1 MRLYSGES
9 ENKMGNNHVA
19 LHESDLK
26 RWSHLLKKIQWI
38 IAASVLVIEIA
49 ANFLLL
55 QSEAQGYSA
64 ENFQYKIFRY
74 LILTTLIN
82 YSNILLSHL
91 IIKVAKLS
99 ESRKKYVLM
108 SSIILL
114 CANVAFSHY
123 QFSCVFP
130 VFTIPITVSVLYE
143 SKNFSLFT
151 TIFSFIALTPGAISR
166 ILDPL
171 YSSDA
176 IPEAVISYSIV
187 LIFGII
193 GVFIVKHLSNR
204 SSLLYDA
211 VAESENANKTK
222 GDFLANMSHEIRTPM
237 NAIVGMCELI
247 LREHDISDTVREYC
261 FNIQNSGRSLLAIIN
276 DILDFSKIESGKM
289 ELIEDEFNIAST
301 LNDVINMAV
310 TRKAD
315 KNLELIVH
323 VDPNIPIGLIGDE
336 IRIRQIII
344 NLVTNAIKYSK
355 EGCVSIRVS
364 QTKHDYGINL
374 SVAVADTGIGIT
386 EENLEKLFSSFQ
398 QVDTKK
404 NRSVEGTGLGLAISK
419 RLITRMGGFINVS
432 SEYGKGSEFKFV
444 IPLKVKN
451 PVPFI
456 SLKEADK
463 IHAAGYIDFKKY
475 RFGEIGK
482 EYRILIDELGAGLNT
497 DIKLYGSM
505 EELKRATRENK
516 ITHLFTAR
524 EEYVKDADFF
534 AEQSKNTEI
543 IVVQDRTDA
552 IEVPGR
558 IKCMYKPF
566 YILSVAAV
574 FNHENILTN
583 LSERRSSN
591 VRFVAPKARVLV
603 VDDNP
608 INLKVA
614 VGLMRPY
621 HMQVIT
627 ADSAKAA
634 ISMLRSKDFHIVFMD
649 HMMPE
654 VDGVEATK
662 IIRQNEDE
670 YYRKL
675 PIIAL
680 TANAVNGAREMF
692 LEAGMNDFI
701 AKPIELSAL
710 DRILKAWLPKELMKT
725 PSDGE
730 RYVDDRRKN
739 VQEIKPASNNELFS
753 PETGVFYTGGDLDA
767 YLEILEVYV
776 RKSEEKRNYIQK
788 LFDEKSWKNYVIE
801 VHALKST
808 SMTIGSK
815 LLSERAK
822 ELEMAG
828 KAGNYK
834 LIEEK
839 NAALLELYE
848 KAAKEGERY
857 LEENRPKAE
866 SVSAVQEEI
875 PADDLPEI
883 APEKVAEF
891 IERIEAACEKFDGD
905 EISEICSE
913 AAAYSCKGTALKP
926 LFDEVKAS
934 ADDFEYDEAG
944 EKAKAISEKL
954 KGGGEN
960 A

>member
-1 MRLYSGES
+1 MDIKRSTFQEADIKHWNS
-9 ENKMGNNHVA
+9 V
-19 LHESDLK
+19 LK
-26 RWSHLLKKIQWI
+26 LTQLIM
-38 IAASVLVIEIA
+38 AASVLVIEIA
-49 ANFLLL
+49 ANFLLFKG
-55 QSEAQGYSA
+55 EAQGYSA
-64 ENFQYKIFRY
+64 DNFGDKIFRY

-82 YSNILLSHL
+82 LFNIL
-91 IIKVAKLS
+91 A
-99 ESRKKYVLM
+99 SRLVIRLWRIDGGNEKYVLM
-108 SSIILL
+108 TSVILL
-114 CANVAFSHY
+114 CANTTFSHY
-123 QFSCVFP
+123 QFACVFP
-130 VFTIPITVSVLYE
+130 MFAIPIMLSVLYE
-143 SKNFSLFT
+143 NKSFSV
-151 TIFSFIALTPGAISR
+151 FSTVMSLIALAPGVISR
-166 ILDPL
+166 IKDPL

-176 IPEAVISYSIV
+176 VPEAVISYAFIIV
-187 LIFGII
+187 FGVIS
-193 GVFIVKHLSNR
+193 GSIVKHLSMR
-204 SSLLYDA
+204 SALLSEAVSDA
-211 VAESENANKTK
+211 ENANKTK

-247 LREHDISDTVREYC
+247 LRERDISETVREYC

-301 LNDVINMAV
+301 LNDVINMAM
-310 TRKAD
+310 TRKGD
-315 KNLELIVH
+315 KKLELAVH
-323 VDPNIPIGLIGDE
+323 VDPDIPMGLIGDE

-344 NLVTNAIKYSK
+344 NLVTNAIKYSN

-374 SVAVADTGIGIT
+374 SVSVSDTGIGIT
-386 EENLEKLFSSFQ
+386 EEDLEKLFSSFQ

-432 SEYGKGSEFKFV
+432 SEYGKGSEFRFV

-451 PVPFI
+451 PSPFI
-456 SLKEADK
+456 SLKEPDK
-463 IHAAGYIDFKKY
+463 IHAAGYINFNKFTF
-475 RFGEIGK
+475 RETAE
-482 EYRILIDELGAGLNT
+482 EYRTLIGELGRDLRT
-497 DIKLYGSM
+497 DIRLYGSM
-505 EELKRATRENK
+505 EELKKAASENAF
-516 ITHLFTAR
+516 THIFAAR
-524 EEYVKDADFF
+524 EEYIADADFF
-534 AEQSKNTEI
+534 AEAAAKSEV

-552 IEVPGR
+552 VDVPEG
-558 IKCMYKPF
+558 IKCLFKPF

-583 LSERRSSN
+583 LSDRRN
-591 VRFVAPKARVLV
+591 ANIRFVAPKARILV

-654 VDGVEATK
+654 TDGVEAAK
-662 IIRQNEDE
+662 MIRDMNDE
-670 YYRKL
+670 YYKKL

-692 LEAGMNDFI
+692 LNAGMNDFI

-710 DRILKAWLPKELMKT
+710 DRALKAWLPKELMKT

-730 RYVDDRRKN
+730 RYADDRRRS
-739 VQEIKPASNNELFS
+739 VTTAKPESGSELFS
-753 PETGVFYTGGDLDA
+753 PETGIFYTGGDLDA

-776 RKSEEKRNYIQK
+776 RKSEEKREYIQK
-788 LFDEKSWKNYVIE
+788 LFEEKSWKNYVIE

-822 ELEMAG
+822 ELELAG
-828 KAGNYK
+828 KAGNYR

-839 NAALLELYE
+839 NAALMELYGKVAE
-848 KAAKEGERY
+848 EGGQY
-857 LEENRPKAE
+857 LDEYRSPAETAEAPEETSAE
-866 SVSAVQEEI
+866 Q
-875 PADDLPEI
+875 LPEI
-883 APEKVAEF
+883 GYEKVMEY
-891 IERIEAACEKFDGD
+891 IDGIKAACEEFDGD
-905 EISEICSE
+905 AIADICTE
-913 AAAYSCKGTALKP
+913 AAGYACGGTALKT
-926 LFDEVKAS
+926 LFDGIKAS
-934 ADDFEYDEAG
+934 ADDFEYDEAK
-944 EKAKAISEKL
+944 EKAEAAAEKL

-960 A
+960 V